1 MDKEAVLIS
10 QTFVKDKMG
19 QPIPQEI
26 RSSPILVSD
35 GSITRA
41 EFDVAGRRSLNP
53 EMVIKT
59 QACNYNGEEIVE
71 VDGTRYGVYRT
82 YRPPYSDEV
91 ELYLERKTGV

>member
-1 MDKEAVLIS
+1 MDKEAILIS

-19 QPIPQEI
+19 QPIPQDL
-26 RSSPILVSD
+26 RTPILATD

-41 EFDVAGRRSLNP
+41 EFDVAGRQSLNP

>member
-1 MDKEAVLIS
+1 MDKEAILIS

-19 QPIPQEI
+19 QPIPQEL
-26 RSSPILVSD
+26 RTPIFATD

-41 EFDVAGRRSLNP
+41 EFDVAGRQSLNP

-82 YRPPYSDEV
+82 YSPPYSDEI

>member
-1 MDKEAVLIS
+1 MDKEAILIS

-41 EFDVAGRRSLNP
+41 EFDVAGRQSLNP

-71 VDGTRYGVYRT
+71 VDGIRYGVYRT